1 VPDTNLDSTAALYT
15 ALAAAQA
22 ELGGVAVDASNNYGK
37 YATLAAVLATVL
49 PVFSRHGLAVVQL
62 LSDGDGGRVCVT
74 TRICHQSGGSIES
87 SLSGKPARDT
97 PQGQGSTITY
107 LRRYALMAVAGV
119 APVDDDGQAAEPE
132 QGGLSI
138 EEARR
143 LLDVRGLSLEA
154 VDAALEAKNRPPL
167 EALSNAKRAAAVD
180 WLSSPAGRAV
190 LEEVSRG

>member
-22 ELGGVAVDASNNYGK
+22 EIGNIPKDSQGNFGRYS
-37 YATLAAVLATVL
+37 TLDAVLRVVL
-49 PVFSRHGLAVVQL
+49 PVLSRHGLAVMQP
-62 LSDGDGGRVCVT
+62 LSDAEGGRVAVT
-74 TRICHQSGGSIES
+74 TRLVHAGGGMVESTISGR
-87 SLSGKPARDT
+87 PAKDT

-107 LRRYALMAVAGV
+107 LRRYSLMALVGV
-119 APVDDDGQAAEPE
+119 APTDDDGQAAEPE

-143 LLDVRGLSLEA
+143 LLDVQGLSLEA
-154 VDAALEAKNRPPL
+154 VDAALAAKNRPPL